1 MDTIDLERTA
11 RLPIVKIVDK
21 RKSNPQ
27 PHRYGR
33 PKVAKRKTLPLTGA
47 ALERW
52 FTPLTQSK
60 GTGIVEEIRSSIEDF
75 QQRRY

>member
-11 RLPIVKIVDK
+11 RLPVVKLDK
-21 RKSNPQ
+21 RRFNAQ
-27 PHRYGR
+27 PNRYGR
-33 PKVAKRKTLPLTGA
+33 PRVAKRRALPLTGA

-52 FTPLTQSK
+52 FTPLTRSK
-60 GTGIVEEIRSSIEDF
+60 GTGIVDEIRSSIEDF

>member
-11 RLPIVKIVDK
+11 RLPIVKIDK
-21 RKSNPQ
+21 RKTNPR

-33 PKVAKRKTLPLTGA
+33 PKVAKRRALPLTGA

-52 FTPLTQSK
+52 FTPLTQNK
-60 GTGIVEEIRSSIEDF
+60 GTGIVEEIRLSIEDF

>member
-11 RLPIVKIVDK
+11 RLPVVKIDK

-33 PKVAKRKTLPLTGA
+33 PRVAKRKALPLTGA

-52 FTPLTQSK
+52 QRWAA
-60 GTGIVEEIRSSIEDF
+60 GDEDELLAC
-75 QQRRY
+75 RRAVV

>member
-11 RLPIVKIVDK
+11 RLPLELDK
-21 RKSNPQ
+21 RRSNPQ

-33 PKVAKRKTLPLTGA
+33 PKVAKRTAKPLTGA

-52 FTPLTQSK
+52 QRWAA
-60 GTGIVEEIRSSIEDF
+60 GVEEEDRAVC
-75 QQRRY
+75 RRAVV

>member
-11 RLPIVKIVDK
+11 RLPVVKVDK
-21 RKSNPQ
+21 RKNNPR

-33 PKVAKRKTLPLTGA
+33 PAKAKRKALPLTGA

-52 FTPLTQSK
+52 FTPLTHK
-60 GTGIVEEIRSSIEDF
+60 RTGIVEEIRLSIEDF
-75 QQRRY
+75 QQRR